1 MATSRMGWMVTMN
14 MLVSYLFMGGLV
26 CCTNLS

>member
-14 MLVSYLFMGGLV
+14 MLVGYLFMGGLV
-26 CCTNLS
+26 